1 MISKIFKNRKV
12 LITGHTGFKGSW
24 LTLWLNKMGA
34 KIIGVSLKDLKPQ
47 SHFNYLNLRSKLSHN
62 LIDIRNFKKINNIIK
77 KNKPDF
83 IFHLAAQ
90 ALVKKSY
97 KLPKFTI
104 ETNAIGTLNILESL
118 RTYSKKCTLIIITSD
133 KVYRNFEIKRG
144 YKENDVLG
152 GFDPYSASKASAE
165 LIIQSYVKSYFPK
178 NGKVRIGIARAGNVL
193 GGGDWSEDRL
203 IPDCIKSWSKNTN
216 VTIRN
221 PNSTRPWQHVL
232 EAIYGYLILAK
243 NLNKNSKL
251 HGEAFNFGPSEKNV
265 KKVITVIKLMSN
277 HWERVKYKTNKI
289 NKNKK
294 TIYESKLLTL
304 NSNKAKRLLNWKCE
318 LTFKDTIKMVV
329 WWYKNFY
336 SKQFDARYLTLSQI
350 DSYEK
355 TIKKIK

>member
-1 MISKIFKNRKV
+1 M
-12 LITGHTGFKGSW
+12 
-24 LTLWLNKMGA
+24 
-34 KIIGVSLKDLKPQ
+34 
-47 SHFNYLNLRSKLSHN
+47 
-62 LIDIRNFKKINNIIK
+62 
-77 KNKPDF
+77 
-83 IFHLAAQ
+83 
-90 ALVKKSY
+90 
-97 KLPKFTI
+97 
-104 ETNAIGTLNILESL
+104 
-118 RTYSKKCTLIIITSD
+118 
-133 KVYRNFEIKRG
+133 
-144 YKENDVLG
+144 
-152 GFDPYSASKASAE
+152 
-165 LIIQSYVKSYFPK
+165 
-178 NGKVRIGIARAGNVL
+178 
-193 GGGDWSEDRL
+193 
-203 IPDCIKSWSKNTN
+203 
-216 VTIRN
+216 
-221 PNSTRPWQHVL
+221 
-232 EAIYGYLILAK
+232 ILAK

-355 TIKKIK
+355 IIKKIK